1 MSRRLFIEGVGG
13 LGPGGSEGTG
23 TVQLEDI
30 PIKDYA
36 KPALRRRYG
45 RLAKL
50 MTVAAQR
57 ALADAKG
64 VETADMGIVTATAM
78 GEANVTIELLSQIR
92 ETRGKTASAA
102 LVANSVHNA
111 PAGHLTIALGIH
123 GPAVTVSQGWLSG
136 HAALAAAADLVFAG
150 LVPRVLA
157 VCGDEVDLRWAQML
171 KDAGAVSFA
180 QALERCA
187 FKESAAALV
196 LSAVPGP
203 ACKGSVVG
211 GVVRCD
217 ESPGGIAAALE
228 GAGIPSDREGER
240 AAASPFGM
248 QAGSLG
254 AVVSAVQK
262 RSLGELLVLHREA
275 DELGYTHYRPETTAQ

>member
-1 MSRRLFIEGVGG
+1 MSRRLFIQGVGG
-13 LGPGGSEGTG
+13 LGLGGIEGTG

-45 RLAKL
+45 RVAKL
-50 MTVAAQR
+50 MTIAAKR
-57 ALADAKG
+57 ALEDSGA
-64 VETADMGIVTATAM
+64 VELDKMGIVTATAM
-78 GEANVTIELLSQIR
+78 GEANVTLELLSQIR
-92 ETRGKTASAA
+92 ETRGKAAGAA

-111 PAGHLTIALGIH
+111 PAGHLTIALGIQ

-157 VCGDEVDLRWAQML
+157 VCGDEVDLRWIRML
-171 KDAGAVSFA
+171 EDAGAESFA
-180 QALERCA
+180 EALERCA

-196 LSAVPGP
+196 LSAAPGP
-203 ACKGSVVG
+203 DCKGSVVG

-217 ESPGGIAAALE
+217 DSSGGIAAALE
-228 GAGIPSDREGER
+228 GAGIRRDREGEG
-240 AAASPFGM
+240 AAASPLGM

-275 DELGYTHYRPETTAQ
+275 DELGYTHYRPETTAL